1 MSCGPGSQHLG
12 PLPGVGRLSLSK
24 LKSVSGAKSNTEQS
38 VENTLAAD
46 LERTS
51 SQMQQRKDFTPTSS
65 SYNCALSTQAENLVS
80 VSFRDSSSAP
90 HAYSKNKSGGSS
102 MLKLNLLKRSK
113 DKDVV
118 DRQEDM
124 KIKDE
129 VVEQDGGVECDH
141 EEFFDAESEDE
152 VEGKMLQSR
161 LLSTQSPGATP
172 GAPVLF

>member
-51 SQMQQRKDFTPTSS
+51 SQMQQRKDFTPTIS
-65 SYNCALSTQAENLVS
+65 SYNSAMETQAENLVT
-80 VSFRDSSSAP
+80 

-102 MLKLNLLKRSK
+102 VLKLNLLKRSK
-113 DKDVV
+113 DEDVV

-129 VVEQDGGVECDH
+129 VVEQDGVYFGN
-141 EEFFDAESEDE
+141 
-152 VEGKMLQSR
+152 
-161 LLSTQSPGATP
+161 
-172 GAPVLF
+172 